1 LNQHESV
8 FVFSLL
14 IKTYKQFKRVIMAD
28 KNKKVFE
35 GKSVVDS
42 ALHGFCIKT
51 KKPGFIDAICE
62 VCEKVYETDQ
72 DTYICP
78 ECREKLKNK

>member
-1 LNQHESV
+1 
-8 FVFSLL
+8 
-14 IKTYKQFKRVIMAD
+14 MAD

-35 GKSVVDS
+35 GKSAVDS
-42 ALHGFCIKT
+42 ALHDFCIKT

-78 ECREKLKNK
+78 QCLEKLKNKGI